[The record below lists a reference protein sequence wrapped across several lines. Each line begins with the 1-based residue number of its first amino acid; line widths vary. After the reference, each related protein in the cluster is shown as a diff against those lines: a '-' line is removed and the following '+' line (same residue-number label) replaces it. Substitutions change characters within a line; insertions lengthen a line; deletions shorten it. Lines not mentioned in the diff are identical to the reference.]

1 MRNLGVWIEIGGLQ
15 TYVGRIIGEKEED
28 VRFSYAEEYLSGNIA
43 RPISIH
49 LPLSENA
56 FSVDDTRNFFEGLLP
71 EGFTRRCVAGLLHTD
86 ANNYLSLLAGLGN
99 ECLGAI
105 KIAITSQTQKMK
117 MAAKPPH
124 NSPAVKLRISCHR
137 AAQPEKVMPL

>member
-28 VRFSYAEEYLSGNIA
+28 ARFSYAEEYLSGNIA

-71 EGFTRRCVAGLLHTD
+71 EGFTRRCQGFVKNKEPGLKARLDSFDKT
-86 ANNYLSLLAGLGN
+86 LEFVS
-99 ECLGAI
+99 
-105 KIAITSQTQKMK
+105 
-117 MAAKPPH
+117 
-124 NSPAVKLRISCHR
+124 RW
-137 AAQPEKVMPL
+137 

>member
-28 VRFSYAEEYLSGNIA
+28 ARFSYAEEYLSGNIA

-71 EGFTRRCVAGLLHTD
+71 EGFTRRLRNGKHCQ
-86 ANNYLSLLAGLGN
+86 NYNPACNLSKEFGR
-99 ECLGAI
+99 EMDF
-105 KIAITSQTQKMK
+105 TVFQ
-117 MAAKPPH
+117 
-124 NSPAVKLRISCHR
+124 
-137 AAQPEKVMPL
+137 